1 MKREEQVKKKSKS
14 EKNKP
19 LEFSCK
25 RPVPVPKPKRQGMI
39 KRQEEIPMDPRFNR
53 EVAGDY
59 SASRF
64 GEDYSFLN
72 DYREE
77 EKKEIL
83 TKLKNK
89 KTSYDDKQTLDLVLK
104 RMQSQ
109 DAARKRITIETE
121 VREELRQKEMEMV
134 AATGKKAYYHPRSA
148 VKKLIAER
156 HEEGLKKSGQLD
168 KFKAKKERRE
178 ISKEKVNIPRTRR
191 VIEVPN

>member
-1 MKREEQVKKKSKS
+1 MTKEEVKKKSKS

-25 RPVPVPKPKRQGMI
+25 RPAPVPKPKGQGLI
-39 KRQEEIPMDPRFNR
+39 KRQAEGPMDPRFNR
-53 EVAGDY
+53 EVVGEY
-59 SASRF
+59 VASRF

-83 TKLKNK
+83 SKLKNR
-89 KTSYDDKQTLDLVLK
+89 KTPRYEKESLDLTLK

-109 DAARKRITIETE
+109 DAARKRITMETE
-121 VREELRQKEMEMV
+121 VRDELRQKEIEMV
-134 AATGKKAYYHPRSA
+134 ASTGKKAYYHPRSM

-156 HEEGLKKSGQLD
+156 QEEDMKKSGRLE
-168 KFKAKKERRE
+168 KFKAKKERRD
-178 ISKEKVNIPRTRR
+178 IAKERVNIPRTRR
-191 VIEVPN
+191 IIEVPN